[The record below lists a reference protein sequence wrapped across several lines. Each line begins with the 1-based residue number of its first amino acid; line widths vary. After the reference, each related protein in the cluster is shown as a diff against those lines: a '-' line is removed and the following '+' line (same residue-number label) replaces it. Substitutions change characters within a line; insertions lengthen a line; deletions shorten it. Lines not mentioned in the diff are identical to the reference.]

1 MDHTPVTG
9 TSTMR
14 AITQSQYGT
23 SDVLRLT
30 DVPVPRPGKGQ
41 VLLRVHAAGLDRGTE
56 HLMTGK
62 PYAVRLA
69 MGVRRP
75 RNPVLGRDVAGTV
88 TETGPGVTRF
98 APGDEVYGV
107 APGSLAQYAVTDVD
121 KLAPK
126 PVALSYAEAA
136 VVPSSAG
143 TALQAVR
150 DAQARPRHRP
160 RRTPRARL
168 RRRRLG

>member
-1 MDHTPVTG
+1 MDHTPVTS

-23 SDVLRLT
+23 SDLLRLT
-30 DVPVPRPGKGQ
+30 DVPVPCPGEGQ

-75 RNPVLGRDVAGTV
+75 RNPVLGRDVAGTRAPAGA
-88 TETGPGVTRF
+88 GPGTG
-98 APGDEVYGV
+98 AATGMTSALEVAASRPPDASMSHAV
-107 APGSLAQYAVTDVD
+107 GS
-121 KLAPK
+121 
-126 PVALSYAEAA
+126 AA
-136 VVPSSAG
+136 SISSSSPL
-143 TALQAVR
+143 TAMRMA
-150 DAQARPRHRP
+150 
-160 RRTPRARL
+160 
-168 RRRRLG
+168 